1 MALTCFQ
8 DQVRSNTS
16 YSGIVDISG
25 DVTDARRTDTRTRE
39 DSALSQWTIGKLSDQ
54 LYVCKNLV
62 KLFVYVSYKNL
73 MIS

>member
-1 MALTCFQ
+1 MQ
-8 DQVRSNTS
+8 DERTPEQ
-16 YSGIVDISG
+16 GKIVL
-25 DVTDARRTDTRTRE
+25 
-39 DSALSQWTIGKLSDQ
+39 SANWTVGKLSDQ